1 MALVRDPYFWKRF
14 STAVHLEEEGKS
26 DHESA
31 TPVKYAS
38 HIMFKSGEIVANMS
52 FTFREPDSWL
62 ERERRKRKRSL
73 IWGFVIFFGVIL
85 LVTGGVIVW
94 WLAKHNWLQK
104 VEP

>member
-14 STAVHLEEEGKS
+14 STAVHQEEESKS
-26 DHESA
+26 ELECA
-31 TPVKYAS
+31 TPIK
-38 HIMFKSGEIVANMS
+38 
-52 FTFREPDSWL
+52 EPDSWL

-73 IWGFVIFFGVIL
+73 IWGFVILFGVIL

>member
-1 MALVRDPYFWKRF
+1 MRYTCQVCG
-14 STAVHLEEEGKS
+14 STIYNLQS
-26 DHESA
+26 
-31 TPVKYAS
+31 PL
-38 HIMFKSGEIVANMS
+38 IMKLPLTSLFNS
-52 FTFREPDSWL
+52 REPDSWL

>member
-14 STAVHLEEEGKS
+14 STAVHLEEKAKGENQDVEYS
-26 DHESA
+26 
-31 TPVKYAS
+31 TPVK
-38 HIMFKSGEIVANMS
+38 
-52 FTFREPDSWL
+52 EPDSWL

-73 IWGFVIFFGVIL
+73 IWGFVIFFFIIL

-94 WLAKHNWLQK
+94 WLAKHNWLQA

>member
-14 STAVHLEEEGKS
+14 STAVHLQEESSKCDSEC
-26 DHESA
+26 A
-31 TPVKYAS
+31 TPVKES
-38 HIMFKSGEIVANMS
+38 
-52 FTFREPDSWL
+52 DSWL

-85 LVTGGVIVW
+85 LVIGGVIVW
-94 WLAKHNWLQK
+94 WLAKHNWLQQ